1 MRLASFGLVLML
13 IGCST
18 NVNAPSPSVA
28 ASATPSATLATTP
41 ASGAPSPT
49 SSPPAIGTP
58 APIKDLSDVFHPLV
72 GGWRPTGPT
81 LLFMVGSSSGATSRL
96 VAQQIDNGQVV
107 EILEV
112 AGQPVIRAD
121 GGAVATTVQVGGDL
135 RIATWDARTGT
146 SAWVTPAGA
155 NASVAAWSKDGA
167 SVFYTT
173 LTPGTDFKGV
183 IHRIGIDGRGE
194 AVVAMVDR
202 FGDLLGT
209 TPDGRGLILSRAQA
223 GGSVDVIDIATGTDR
238 HLADN
243 ARVASMRAK
252 QPRLL
257 MMLGGCC
264 AGPGGGA
271 LVLWN
276 DEALTSRELAPAG
289 APYLYA
295 GASWDPTGT
304 RIAAVR
310 MDAAFPNATELV
322 TIDPESGAQQVVPDT
337 KDAAQVLWIDEGMI
351 VSIGARRSPIAK
363 VELLPARGGQAVP
376 LDPRISLFGAVF
388 VRP

>member
-1 MRLASFGLVLML
+1 VTGVQTCAL
-13 IGCST
+13 
-18 NVNAPSPSVA
+18 
-28 ASATPSATLATTP
+28 
-41 ASGAPSPT
+41 
-49 SSPPAIGTP
+49 
-58 APIKDLSDVFHPLV
+58 PIL
-72 GGWRPTGPT
+72 
-81 LLFMVGSSSGATSRL
+81 
-96 VAQQIDNGQVV
+96 
-107 EILEV
+107 
-112 AGQPVIRAD
+112 
-121 GGAVATTVQVGGDL
+121 
-135 RIATWDARTGT
+135 
-146 SAWVTPAGA
+146 
-155 NASVAAWSKDGA
+155 
-167 SVFYTT
+167 
-173 LTPGTDFKGV
+173 
-183 IHRIGIDGRGE
+183 
-194 AVVAMVDR
+194 
-202 FGDLLGT
+202 

-223 GGSVDVIDIATGTDR
+223 GGSVDIIDIATGMDR

-243 ARVASMRAK
+243 ARIASMRTK

-289 APYLYA
+289 AAYLYA
-295 GASWDPTGT
+295 AASWDPTGT

-310 MDAAFPNATELV
+310 MEAAFPNATELV

-351 VSIGARRSPIAK
+351 VSIGSRRSPIAK

-376 LDPRISLFGAVF
+376 LDPRISLFGAVL